1 MLDAHNFSIFWQSL
15 MIVGLEKAKRNN
27 QKRIKKEYLYNKVV
41 KNRRCDVEYIVKQ
54 CVKIDKV
61 SF

>member
-1 MLDAHNFSIFWQSL
+1 

-41 KNRRCDVEYIVKQ
+41 KNRRFEVEYIVKWY
-54 CVKIDKV
+54 VKIDKI

>member
-1 MLDAHNFSIFWQSL
+1 

-41 KNRRCDVEYIVKQ
+41 KNRRFDVKYIVKW
-54 CVKIDKV
+54 CVKIDKI